1 MTWGGQLGAS
11 RPRCPPHVILYASRW
26 SNRGV
31 APATP
36 SYRQLRRRRKRRR
49 PRQSIGRVR
58 RFGVN
63 FGGADY
69 FSIFVKTGNIP
80 KFGYIGHLKNGYV
93 GLVLNSRS
101 LR

>member
-1 MTWGGQLGAS
+1 M
-11 RPRCPPHVILYASRW
+11 C
-26 SNRGV
+26 
-31 APATP
+31 
-36 SYRQLRRRRKRRR
+36 

-69 FSIFVKTGNIP
+69 FSIFVKTGDIP